1 MRCKWPDLSR
11 CCGVKCSARPRPEER
26 RTLEIP
32 LTPLEF
38 ARRARRLYANCEGV
52 IDGAERFTYGRF
64 LERCDRW
71 SSALQSL
78 GVKQGDRIVYIAP
91 NTHAQ
96 LESFYAVP
104 QTGAVLVP
112 VNFRLTPDDFAYII
126 NHSGARVVCAHAD
139 YLDAVDGIR
148 SRIPRVVHFVA
159 LEGAR
164 PGWLEYERLVD
175 AASLTFKPVTI
186 GERDLLTINY
196 TSGTTSRPKGVMIT
210 HRNAYMNVVGTLIHL
225 PMTPADR
232 YLWTLPMFHA
242 NGWTYVWTVT
252 AVGAVHVCLRKVDP
266 VQAFRVM
273 KEERITSLCAA
284 PTVLI
289 SLANAPDDVRA
300 DAPRGIRV
308 TTAGAPPAA
317 ATIQRMEGELGWHV
331 TQVYGLTETAPFI
344 TVCEPRPEHAS
355 LSLEQRCVIKARQ
368 GVELVTSGDLRVLDD
383 AGNEVRHDGQTLG
396 EICVRGNVVMEGY
409 YDDPKATEEAMRGG
423 WFHSGDAAVVH
434 PDGYVEIRDRFKDVI
449 ISGGENISSVE
460 VEGTLMRHPAVQEVG
475 VVGVKHE
482 KWGEAPHA
490 FVVLKPG
497 SSATDRELIEFVRER
512 LAHFKAPHAV
522 TFLTELPK
530 TATGKIQKYVL
541 RGGKS
546 AISAQ

>member
-1 MRCKWPDLSR
+1 
-11 CCGVKCSARPRPEER
+11 
-26 RTLEIP
+26 
-32 LTPLEF
+32 
-38 ARRARRLYANCEGV
+38 
-52 IDGAERFTYGRF
+52 
-64 LERCDRW
+64 
-71 SSALQSL
+71 
-78 GVKQGDRIVYIAP
+78 
-91 NTHAQ
+91 
-96 LESFYAVP
+96 
-104 QTGAVLVP
+104 VLVP

-126 NHSGARVVCAHAD
+126 NHCGARVVCAHED
-139 YLDAVDGIR
+139 YLEAVDGIR
-148 SRIPRVVHFVA
+148 GQLTRVRHYVA

-164 PGWLEYERLVD
+164 PEWLEYERLVE
-175 AASLTFKPVTI
+175 AASPRFRQPTI
-186 GERDLLTINY
+186 RERDLLTINY

-242 NGWTYVWTVT
+242 NGWTYVWIVT
-252 AVGAVHVCLRKVDP
+252 AVGAVHVCLRRVDP
-266 VQAFRVM
+266 AQAFQLM
-273 KEERITSLCAA
+273 TTESITSLCAA

-289 SLANAPDDVRA
+289 SLANAPEEVRQQ
-300 DAPRGIRV
+300 APKGIRIV
-308 TTAGAPPAA
+308 TAGAPPAA

-344 TVCEPRPEHAS
+344 TVCEPRPEHET

-368 GVELVTSGDLRVLDD
+368 GVELVTSGDLRVLDE
-383 AGNEVRHDGQTLG
+383 GGIEVPHDGNTLG

-409 YDDPKATEEAMRGG
+409 YDDPKATADAMRGG

-434 PDGYVEIRDRFKDVI
+434 ADGYVEIRDRFKDVI

-497 SSATDRELIEFVRER
+497 TSATDIELIEFVRER

-522 TFLTELPK
+522 TFVKELPK
-530 TATGKIQKYVL
+530 TATGKIQKYIL